1 MIGSEGVSTSRD
13 INKRSAMDP
22 AIICRALRSLEKSGL
37 VELARSESDRRV
49 LQVHLTA
56 SGSRLHEQMFSKMKA
71 RQERLLKS
79 LAPDEATAFIQ
90 IIDKLERTAKS
101 ADDES

>member
-13 INKRSAMDP
+13 LNKRSAMDP

-71 RQERLLKS
+71 RQKRLLKS

-90 IIDKLERTAKS
+90 IIYKLERAAKS